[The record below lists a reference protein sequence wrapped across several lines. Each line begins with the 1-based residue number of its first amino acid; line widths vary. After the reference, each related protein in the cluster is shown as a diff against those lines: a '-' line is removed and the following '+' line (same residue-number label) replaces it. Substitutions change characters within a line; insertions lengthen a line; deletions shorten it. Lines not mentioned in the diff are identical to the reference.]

1 MRHQRLGTTK
11 RGRQLRDLYRFNE
24 CTAGIE
30 STNEFKRQLPTRN
43 IELSLR
49 KFILRMRCKTGP
61 THRRNLWV
69 RFKKLCDFAS
79 VLALTI
85 ETNAQGAQT
94 TKCVHRIEGR
104 CNRALNHGEG
114 IQPIDVVGC
123 ASNDADRGIVMTG
136 NALGGRMNDEVDTK
150 LKRTLCERRCKCG
163 IHDLDRTLDR
173 TELGKVNEIKTRIR
187 RSFGINHCGAA
198 RDHRSSERTGF
209 GAVDKRDVNA
219 KARAHRLEQQLC
231 CAVQLILRD
240 DVIAL
245 RTKAQHNRTDCT
257 HARCKCSG
265 LFRTFK
271 LRNGVFKT
279 GHRRVA
285 ITGIEPRRPNTRRH
299 LACFVDRRS
308 DERGCCPKDRRKGSV
323 VIGTASA
330 NRTGFGVK
338 V

>member
-1 MRHQRLGTTK
+1 
-11 RGRQLRDLYRFNE
+11 
-24 CTAGIE
+24 
-30 STNEFKRQLPTRN
+30 
-43 IELSLR
+43 
-49 KFILRMRCKTGP
+49 MRCKTGP
-61 THRRNLWV
+61 THRRDLRV
-69 RFKKLCDFAS
+69 RFKELCDFAR
-79 VLALTI
+79 VLALSFK
-85 ETNAQGAQT
+85 TNAQGAQT

-123 ASNDADRGIVMTG
+123 ASNDANRRVVVTS
-136 NALGGRMNDEVDTK
+136 NALGGRMNDEVDTE
-150 LKRTLCERRCKCG
+150 LKRTLCERRGKCG

-173 TELGKVNEIKTRIR
+173 AEFGKINEVKTGIR
-187 RSFGINHCGAA
+187 WSLGINHCGAA

-279 GHRRVA
+279 SNRGIA
-285 ITGIEPRRPNTRRH
+285 ITGIEPRWPNTRRH
-299 LACFVDRRS
+299 LARFIDRRS
-308 DERGCCPKDRRKGSV
+308 DERCRCPKDRRKGSV